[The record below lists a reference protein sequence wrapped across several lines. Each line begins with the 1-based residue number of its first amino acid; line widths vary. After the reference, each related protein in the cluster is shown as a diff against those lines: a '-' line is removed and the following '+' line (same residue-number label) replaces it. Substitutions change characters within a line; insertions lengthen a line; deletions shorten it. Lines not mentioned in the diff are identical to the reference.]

1 MRVLMLGWEFPP
13 HNSGGLGVACE
24 GLAKALLTCDV
35 EVLFVLP
42 RRVGVS
48 HPSVKL
54 LFADTTKV
62 TVTTV
67 DTALSP
73 YMTSSAYESLRM
85 KLPSNIYGATLF
97 EEVARY
103 ALAIRDIAQREQFDV
118 IHAHD
123 WLSFLAGIEAKRIS
137 KKPLILHV
145 HATGY
150 DQSGRN
156 GVDSRVFAIER
167 MGFEAADAIITV
179 SGYTK
184 GMVEQYYGTPAHK
197 IHVVHN
203 GVDAAKHEGERGD
216 VLSLKRQGYKMV
228 LFVGRLSLHKGPD
241 YFLHAAKRVLQFYP
255 NVYFVVSGS
264 GEMEWQ
270 VIDLAAKLG
279 IADKVFFAGFVRGAE
294 LDRLYRAADLYIL
307 PSVSEPFGI
316 TPLES
321 LINGTPVL
329 VSKQSGISEVLSH
342 ALKVDFWD
350 ADEMANQ
357 IVAVLKHAPLSKQL
371 SDYGRD
377 EAYRL
382 TWRRAAE
389 KCVDVYGKILQSCL
403 PALR

>member
-1 MRVLMLGWEFPP
+1 MLGWEFPP

-24 GLAKALLTCDV
+24 GLAKALLQSDV

-42 RRVGVS
+42 RRIDAGESRVPLV
-48 HPSVKL
+48 
-54 LFADTTKV
+54 FADIGKV
-62 TVTTV
+62 TVKTV

-73 YMTSSAYESLRM
+73 YMTSSAYNELRL
-85 KLPSNIYGATLF
+85 KLPGNIYGATLF

-103 ALAIRDIAQREQFDV
+103 AIAIRDIAEREQFDV

-123 WLSFLAGIEAKRIS
+123 WLSFLAGIEAKRVS
-137 KKPLILHV
+137 KKPLVLHV

-150 DQSGRN
+150 DQSGKN
-156 GVDSRVFAIER
+156 GVDSRVFAIEKL
-167 MGFEAADAIITV
+167 GFEAADAVVTV

-184 GMVEQYYGTPAHK
+184 SMVEGFYGVPQEK
-197 IHVVHN
+197 IHVVYN
-203 GVDAAKHEGERGD
+203 GVEAHKHEGDRGD
-216 VLSLKRQGYKMV
+216 ILKLKREGKKLV

-241 YFLHAAKRVLQFYP
+241 YFLRAAQRTLEYYP
-255 NVYFVVSGS
+255 DAYFVVSGG

-279 IADKVFFAGFVRGAE
+279 IGDRVFFAGFVRGAE
-294 LDRLYRAADLYIL
+294 LDRLYRAADLYVL

-316 TPLES
+316 APLEA

-329 VSKQSGISEVLSH
+329 VSKQSGVAEVLSH

-350 ADEMANQ
+350 TDEMANQ
-357 IVAVLKHAPLSKQL
+357 IIAVLKNEPLSRQL
-371 SDYGRD
+371 TVYGKE

-382 TWRRAAE
+382 TWKRAAE
-389 KCVDVYGKILQSCL
+389 KCRELYGKLLAGI
-403 PALR
+403 AAEK

>member
-1 MRVLMLGWEFPP
+1 MLGWEFPP

-24 GLAKALLTCDV
+24 GLAKALLQEDV

-42 RRVGVS
+42 RKMDAPESRVPLV
-48 HPSVKL
+48 
-54 LFADTTKV
+54 FADIGKV
-62 TVTTV
+62 TLKVI

-73 YMTSSAYESLRM
+73 YLTPSAYSELRF
-85 KLPSNIYGATLF
+85 KLPGNIYGATLF

-103 ALAIRDIAQREQFDV
+103 AIAIREVAEREHFDV

-123 WLSFLAGIEAKRIS
+123 WLSFLAGIEAKRVS
-137 KKPLILHV
+137 GKPLVLHV

-156 GVDSRVFAIER
+156 GVDSRVFAIEKL
-167 MGFEAADAIITV
+167 GFEAADAIITV

-184 GMVEQYYGTPAHK
+184 RMVEGFYKVPEEKVH
-197 IHVVHN
+197 IVHN
-203 GVDAAKHEGERGD
+203 GVEAYKHEGDRGD
-216 VLSLKRQGYKMV
+216 VLALKQQGQKLV

-241 YFLHAAKRVLQFYP
+241 YFLRAAKRTLEFYP
-255 NVYFVVSGS
+255 NAYFVVSGG

-279 IADKVFFAGFVRGAE
+279 IAHKVFFAGFIRGQE
-294 LDRLYRAADLYIL
+294 LDRLYRAADLYVL

-316 TPLES
+316 APLEA

-329 VSKQSGISEVLSH
+329 VSKQSGVSEVLAH

-350 ADEMANQ
+350 TDEMANQ
-357 IVAVLKHAPLSKQL
+357 IVAVLKNEPLSRQL
-371 SDYGRD
+371 TAYGKD

-382 TWRRAAE
+382 TWKRAAE
-389 KCVDVYGKILQSCL
+389 KCGEVYRRLLLGSG
-403 PALR
+403 PSSR

>member
-1 MRVLMLGWEFPP
+1 MLGWEFPP

-24 GLAKALLTCDV
+24 GLARALLESDV

-42 RRVGVS
+42 RKADVS
-48 HPSVKL
+48 HPTVPL
-54 LFADTTKV
+54 AFADLGKV
-62 TVTTV
+62 TVKTV
-67 DTALSP
+67 DAALSP
-73 YMTSSAYESLRM
+73 YMTSDVYNQLRLR
-85 KLPSNIYGATLF
+85 LPGNIYGATLF

-103 ALAIRDIAQREQFDV
+103 ALAIRDIARTEKFDV

-123 WLSFLAGIEAKRIS
+123 WLSFLAGVEAKRIS
-137 KKPLILHV
+137 GKPLVVHV

-150 DQSGRN
+150 DQSGKN
-156 GVDSRVFAIER
+156 GVDSRVFAIEKL
-167 MGFEAADAIITV
+167 GFDEADAVVTV

-184 GMVEQYYGTPAHK
+184 GMVEGFYGVPSEK

-203 GVDAAKHEGERGD
+203 GVDASKHEGERGD
-216 VLSLKRQGYKMV
+216 ALALKREGYKMV

-241 YFLHAAKRVLQFYP
+241 YFLRAAKRALEYYP
-255 NVYFVVSGS
+255 NAYFVVSGS

-270 VIDLAAKLG
+270 VIDLAAQLG

-294 LDRLYRAADLYIL
+294 LDRLYRAADLYVL

-316 TPLES
+316 APLEA

-329 VSKQSGISEVLSH
+329 VSKQSGVAEVLAH

-357 IVAVLKHAPLSKQL
+357 IVAALKHEPLKRQL
-371 SDYGRD
+371 ATYGKD

-382 TWRRAAE
+382 TWKRAAE
-389 KCVDVYGKILQSCL
+389 KCRDLYGNLLKKC
-403 PALR
+403 AEVF